1 MEVVL
6 MEIEIID
13 NIEKLK
19 DYRCRWDEILYE
31 NNNDNPFLE
40 QDWLINWW
48 KHFGSEYKLYIILIK
63 HNDNILG
70 FCPLMKIRKLLYTE
84 IRFISYRWCS
94 YMDFII
100 SNEYREQT
108 LEYLISY
115 LRYMK
120 GNYVY
125 SLDGIFET
133 SKNLN
138 ILMSY
143 LIKGKVRYFTRA
155 IEARYIDINGGNFED
170 YYKTR
175 SKHNSI
181 KQVIQTKRKLSK
193 LGELNY
199 GKLDNERINEI
210 FILHEKR
217 WKKKLNGSTFSV
229 GESREF
235 FKQLVLNDSHP
246 FKVDIYSLLFN
257 DKLIAFVYA
266 IKYNGRFLFY
276 RVAHDDDFSKYRPG
290 LLIIYEVVKNAFYEN
305 FKIFDFSKGFERY
318 KGEWTDNLVNVNGVT
333 FANSSLI
340 STLILFKYS
349 LKEKLRTFLKKSP
362 AIVKF
367 KRKKLGKI
375 KYFFSFKHILCLF
388 QEKKK
393 A

>member
-1 MEVVL
+1 MEV
-6 MEIEIID
+6 EIID

-19 DYRCRWDEILYE
+19 DFRGRWDEILYE

-48 KHFGSEYKLYIILIK
+48 KYFGSNYKLYIILIK

-84 IRFISYRWCS
+84 IRFIAYNWYS

-100 SNEYREQT
+100 SNEYREKS
-108 LEYLISY
+108 LECLISY
-115 LRYMK
+115 LKYMK

-125 SLDGIFET
+125 NFDSISET

-143 LIKGKVRYFTRA
+143 LIKDKVRYFTKA
-155 IEARYIDINGGNFED
+155 IESRYIDINGGSFED

-181 KQVIQTKRKLSK
+181 KQIIKTKQKLSK
-193 LGELNY
+193 LGNLNY
-199 GKLDNERINEI
+199 GKLNNERLDEI

-217 WKKKLNGSTFSV
+217 WKSKINGSKFSV

-235 FKQLVLNDSHP
+235 FKQLALKDSYP
-246 FKVDIYSLLFN
+246 FNADIYSLLFN

-276 RVAHDDDFSKYRPG
+276 RVAHDDDFAKYCPG
-290 LLIIYEVVKNAFYEN
+290 LLIIYEVVKNAFDEK
-305 FKIFDFSKGFERY
+305 FKIFDFSRGFERY
-318 KGEWTDNLVNVNGVT
+318 KEEWTGKLVNVESFT
-333 FANSSLI
+333 FSNSGFVS
-340 STLILFKYS
+340 SLILFKDP
-349 LKEKLRTFLKKSP
+349 LKEKLRIFLKKSP
-362 AIVKF
+362 AIVEF

-375 KYFFSFKHILCLF
+375 KHFFSFKHILYLY
-388 QEKKK
+388 QEIKK